1 MRRMDLMQRAT
12 LYLAAVVGG
21 AAFLFMVKLMYD
33 MTVNMALMTQHV
45 GAMATELVRM
55 RGQMGTLVRQV
66 AGIEKSVGQVSAM
79 AADVRGMRES
89 MQGMAGVIDKGG
101 WQIERLNPME
111 MMQQVVPPRQ
121 GR

>member
-1 MRRMDLMQRAT
+1 MDLMQRAT
-12 LYLAAVVGG
+12 LYLAAIVGG
-21 AAFLFMVKLMYD
+21 AAFLLMVKLMYD

-55 RGQMGTLVRQV
+55 RGQMGKLVRQV
-66 AGIEKSVGQVSAM
+66 AGIEKSVGQVPTM

-89 MQGMAGVIDKGG
+89 IQEMAGVIDKGG
-101 WQIERLNPME
+101 RQIERLNPME
-111 MMQQVVPPRQ
+111 MMQQIVPPRQ

>member
-1 MRRMDLMQRAT
+1 MDLMQRAT
-12 LYLAAVVGG
+12 LYLAAIVGG

-33 MTVNMALMTQHV
+33 MTLNMALMTQHV

-55 RGQMGTLVRQV
+55 RAQMGTLVRQV
-66 AGIEKSVGQVSAM
+66 AGIEKSVGQVPTM

-101 WQIERLNPME
+101 QQIERLNPME
-111 MMQQVVPPRQ
+111 MMQQVMPPHQ